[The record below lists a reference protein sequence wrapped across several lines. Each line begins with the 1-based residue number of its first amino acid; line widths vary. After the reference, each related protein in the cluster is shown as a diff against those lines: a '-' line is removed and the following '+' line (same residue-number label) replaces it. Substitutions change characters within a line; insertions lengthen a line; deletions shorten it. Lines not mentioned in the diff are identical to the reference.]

1 MAIMGAAAVIPQVN
15 IHGNRAQM
23 KGRKMDKPWCG
34 FWQLLTD
41 DTGLEIVPF
50 NRTSLAV
57 RPSIGYTVYSENHF
71 IEIRI
76 LGKRAVPA
84 SGWAPSD
91 EEIIAAF
98 PLEYSVGGW
107 CSWTESG
114 DGWTAKHR
122 VDMARDPRLEGESF
136 HRTMKFEEV
145 HGVSVRSVKNAGL
158 TEEKWRKLSGPGTT
172 PLSGA
177 WKVDRE
183 KERWMSI
190 VTSAHYGVMRAGI
203 NRPKVPSRGDEYS
216 DEEILTLCKECRS
229 NAGAR
234 IETQETFENW
244 PFVGTINGYE
254 TRKHE
259 TFRISN
265 VKEDRFTI
273 SIPPMTFSE
282 EWTRFR

>member
-1 MAIMGAAAVIPQVN
+1 MAIIGAAVVIPQLN
-15 IHGNRAQM
+15 IHVNKAQM
-23 KGRKMDKPWCG
+23 RGKVMDIPWCG

-57 RPSIGYTVYSENHF
+57 RPLIGYTVYSENHF

-76 LGKRAVPA
+76 LGKRVVPA
-84 SGWAPSD
+84 SGYAPSD

-107 CSWTESG
+107 CSWTESD
-114 DGWTAKHR
+114 DGWAAEHR
-122 VDMARDPRLEGESF
+122 IDMARDPRLEGKSF
-136 HRTMKFEEV
+136 NRTMKFKEV
-145 HGVSVRSVKNAGL
+145 HGVSVRSVKNAEL
-158 TEEKWRKLSGPGTT
+158 TEEKWRKLSGPGMT

-177 WKVDRE
+177 WKVE
-183 KERWMSI
+183 SETERWMSI

-203 NRPKVPSRGDEYS
+203 NRSKVPSQGDEFN
-216 DEEILTLCKECRS
+216 DAEILALCKECGS

-234 IETQETFENW
+234 IETPETFENW
-244 PFVGTINGYE
+244 PFVATNHGYE
-254 TRKHE
+254 TRKHD
-259 TFRISN
+259 TFKISN

-273 SIPPMTFSE
+273 SIPPSSFSE
-282 EWTRFR
+282 EWTRLC

>member
-1 MAIMGAAAVIPQVN
+1 MAVIGAAVVLPQVDLR
-15 IHGNRAQM
+15 GNRAQM
-23 KGRKMDKPWCG
+23 KGRNMDKPWCG
-34 FWQLLTD
+34 FWQILTD

-57 RPSIGYTVYSENHF
+57 RPLIGYLVYSENHF

-91 EEIIAAF
+91 EEMIAAF

-107 CSWTESG
+107 CSWTESD
-114 DGWTAKHR
+114 DGWDAEHR
-122 VDMARDPRLEGESF
+122 IDMARDPRLEGESF
-136 HRTMKFEEV
+136 HRTMKFEGN
-145 HGVSVRSVKNAGL
+145 HGVFVSSIKNEGS

-177 WKVDRE
+177 WKVESE

-190 VTSAHYGVMRAGI
+190 VTSAHYGVMRASI
-203 NRPKVPSRGDEYS
+203 NRPKVPSQGDEFN
-216 DEEILTLCKECRS
+216 DAEILALCKECGL

-234 IETQETFENW
+234 IETPETFENW
-244 PFVGTINGYE
+244 PFVATFHGYE
-254 TRKHE
+254 TRKHD

-273 SIPPMTFSE
+273 TIPPSSFSE
-282 EWTRFR
+282 EWTRLR